1 MNEQMR
7 LSKNTVQLLLARYPR
22 FGRDLASISIEF
34 HEHLKYHTAA
44 TDGKKIYLDP
54 HFFASLDDEDRLFI
68 LAHEILHIKFLH
80 HLRLEKNGVKKDLE
94 VWNEATDAIINA
106 NLERDGFKIKKGYVN
121 IPGALHYSAEELYM
135 ILLKKRESK
144 KGKDDSNSD
153 DYEVDIF
160 KDDHSMWEESF
171 EKYQN
176 SSNKE
181 QEDRKESE
189 IEEIH
194 EAQELTKNRQE
205 RMKKAK
211 ESFERMREK
220 NLQKMLEDST
230 PSSISIGNVGKEN
243 NAISWELLLRREI
256 EKTET
261 IWSQRRS
268 IFENNYAYRLE
279 ENDVEENVETEV
291 QIDVS
296 GSVNLNLVKS
306 FLKIIK
312 PILKHSKLKVG
323 CFNEK
328 FWGWVEIK
336 NLHDIDNFMIPK
348 DARDSSAWT
357 EDWDLAVRSFSK
369 KREVNKIVFTDG
381 YPCPGTM
388 PKEDLKGEQII
399 WIVYGNKNFQPCCGK
414 VIQITQQQLEQLNNV
429 EQAIYSDRT
438 R

>member
-279 ENDVEENVETEV
+279 ENDVEENAETEV

-348 DARDSSAWT
+348 EARDSSAWT